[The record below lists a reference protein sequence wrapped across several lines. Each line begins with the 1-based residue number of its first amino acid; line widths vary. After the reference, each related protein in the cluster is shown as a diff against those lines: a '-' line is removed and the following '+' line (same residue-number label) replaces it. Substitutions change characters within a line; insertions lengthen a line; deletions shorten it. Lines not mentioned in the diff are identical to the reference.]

1 MTSVLIAASFLILVV
16 SGVVLFLSPPGRVA
30 NWSGW
35 RMLGFTKMDWT
46 GLHVWFGTLF
56 LLAAILHLFFNL
68 RPMLSCF
75 KDRMTRR
82 VGFRWEWVVALAVTG
97 AVFAGTRA
105 GVPPF
110 STFLAF
116 QEGVK
121 QSWEDPRERAPIPHA
136 ELLTVKELA
145 EKAGATLESALQRL
159 EANQVRG
166 ASADVV
172 VAELAGKNRVT
183 GQRVYE
189 IIRGPDSGGKGR
201 GSSGMGPGRM
211 TLQQFCESREMDLQ
225 TAQAKLREKG
235 IQATP
240 DQTMWEIATQNN
252 LASPHDLMDLIGA
265 QNP

>member
-1 MTSVLIAASFLILVV
+1 MMGL
-16 SGVVLFLSPPGRVA
+16 
-30 NWSGW
+30 
-35 RMLGFTKMDWT
+35 TKHDWT

-56 LLAAILHLFFNL
+56 LVAAIIHLLFNL
-68 RPMLSCF
+68 RPMFDYF
-75 KDRMTRR
+75 KDRVTRR
-82 VGFRWEWVVALAVTG
+82 VGFRWEWVVALAVSG

-145 EKAGATLESALQRL
+145 EKAGADLESALQRL

-183 GQRVYE
+183 GQRIYD
-189 IIRGPDSGGKGR
+189 IIRGPETGGKGR
-201 GSSGMGPGRM
+201 AGSGGIGPGRM
-211 TLQQFCESREMDLQ
+211 TLQQFCDSRQINLP

-235 IQATP
+235 IKASP
-240 DQTMWEIATQNN
+240 DLTMWEIATQNN
-252 LASPHDLMDLIGA
+252 LASPHDLMDILEGK
-265 QNP
+265 NP